1 MEGEGPDA
9 ARKKRGT
16 PWSLILFGVLG
27 VYVVLIALLN
37 SDQVKV
43 DFVFFSAQIRLLF
56 LILLCLGVGFG
67 AGWVFEKMR
76 TRRKRRASAQ

>member
-1 MEGEGPDA
+1 MEGDGPA
-9 ARKKRGT
+9 AAKEKRGK

-76 TRRKRRASAQ
+76 ARRKRSASGT

>member
-1 MEGEGPDA
+1 MEGDA
-9 ARKKRGT
+9 PAAAKEKRGK

-43 DFVFFSAQIRLLF
+43 DFVFFSAHIRLLF
-56 LILLCLGVGFG
+56 LILLCLGVGFA
-67 AGWVFEKMR
+67 AGFLFDQLR
-76 TRRKRRASAQ
+76 DRRKRRASGT